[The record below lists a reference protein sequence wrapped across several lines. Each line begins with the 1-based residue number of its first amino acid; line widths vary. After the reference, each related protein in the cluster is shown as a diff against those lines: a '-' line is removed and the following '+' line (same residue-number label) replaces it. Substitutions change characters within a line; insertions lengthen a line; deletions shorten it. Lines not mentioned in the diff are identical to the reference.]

1 MALPSFLLSHV
12 PSGSTSLLTEQ
23 LLLTVP
29 SDRGHWLPNALSPSP
44 EYLLFTFTPEDCLC
58 WVENPKIIL
67 FAQHLIDTAS
77 FLLASL
83 VSHKKC
89 AVVGTISLVK
99 VTHHGS
105 LRLVENCSLSLVFLS
120 FIMVNLGMGFFGFIL
135 CRTCPVPLVRRFYLL
150 PNLGIFSHFF
160 LQLFFFSALPSS
172 SPPSGTRTT
181 QISALSISFC
191 RFLRLFAFLEVSLPL
206 FSQIG
211 NIQRSIFKCPPPPI
225 ISIMLMSRSQGVF
238 YVNDCPFYFQ
248 SCHWVLYIFY
258 FFADLFYLSIH
269 TPKAEGEDLRQDRLG
284 RASNLVL
291 EVAAQPS
298 RQQGSPLVWSG
309 WSGSLGKW

>member
-1 MALPSFLLSHV
+1 M
-12 PSGSTSLLTEQ
+12 
-23 LLLTVP
+23 
-29 SDRGHWLPNALSPSP
+29 
-44 EYLLFTFTPEDCLC
+44 
-58 WVENPKIIL
+58 
-67 FAQHLIDTAS
+67 
-77 FLLASL
+77 
-83 VSHKKC
+83 
-89 AVVGTISLVK
+89 
-99 VTHHGS
+99 
-105 LRLVENCSLSLVFLS
+105 
-120 FIMVNLGMGFFGFIL
+120 
-135 CRTCPVPLVRRFYLL
+135 

-160 LQLFFFSALPSS
+160 LQLFFSALPSS

-181 QISALSISFC
+181 QMLALSIPFC
-191 RFLRLFAFLEVSLPL
+191 RFLRLFTFLEVSLPL
-206 FSQIG
+206 FFQIG

-269 TPKAEGEDLRQDRLG
+269 TPKAEGEDLRQDRLE
-284 RASNLVL
+284 RASDLVL

-309 WSGSLGKW
+309 WSGSLGKWQATPPPQSAREEHLTSHQGCGHMPWGSRVHTGTGRRPPPPTLSLQHPPLRKSNWYLL